1 MNQHQI
7 PQAHRDALLHILT
20 IGMAASALRHE
31 YGTEPPCWVSVDFC
45 GMLLQLNVSVSRR
58 ADLHCP
64 NVLPKSYSVYVPP
77 CTRAAPDSLEQLQ
90 MIARDLEAL
99 LPGLVAS

>member
-31 YGTEPPCWVSVDFC
+31 DGTEPPNWVSVDFC
-45 GMLLQLNVSVSRR
+45 GMLLEVNVHIIRR
-58 ADLHCP
+58 VDLSCP
-64 NVLPKSYSVYVPP
+64 EIIPTSYSVRVPP
-77 CTRAAPDSLEQLQ
+77 HSSAEADSLEQLQ
-90 MIARDLEAL
+90 AIARDLEAL
-99 LPGLVAS
+99 LPGMMA